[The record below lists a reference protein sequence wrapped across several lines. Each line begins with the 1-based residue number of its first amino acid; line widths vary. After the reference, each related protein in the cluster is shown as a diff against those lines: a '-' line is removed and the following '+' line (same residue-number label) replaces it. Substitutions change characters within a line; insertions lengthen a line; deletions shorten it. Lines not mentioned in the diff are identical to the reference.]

1 MGIRLLPW
9 QRGKT
14 KWNQTPSTPSW
25 AWGGGGHGSGAEMK
39 YVLLWVR
46 GESLGLRLNDLH
58 PHPLSILNFKF
69 VIRKDFG

>member
-1 MGIRLLPW
+1 MDTVG
-9 QRGKT
+9 
-14 KWNQTPSTPSW
+14 
-25 AWGGGGHGSGAEMK
+25 GAEMK
-39 YVLLWVR
+39 YVLLGVR